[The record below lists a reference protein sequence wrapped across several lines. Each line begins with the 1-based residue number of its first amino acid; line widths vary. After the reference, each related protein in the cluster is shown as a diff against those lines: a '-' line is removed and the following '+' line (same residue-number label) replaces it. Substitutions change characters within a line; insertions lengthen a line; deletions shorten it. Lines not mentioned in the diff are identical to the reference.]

1 MLCKNAKI
9 CYNFLMAYNCT
20 LCPVNCGADRET
32 QVGACGGGKLA
43 RVAKFGLH
51 PYEEPCISCGAGS
64 GTVFFSGCAL
74 RCVFC
79 QNGEI
84 SRAAVGKEY
93 GAAGLARI
101 FRELE
106 EAGAANINLVTAAHY
121 VPQLIEAFGI
131 YRPRIPVVY
140 NTHAYEK
147 PETLRALDR
156 YIDVYLPDLKYC
168 SPKISQR
175 YTGKADYFEVAF
187 PAVRFMAARKVSF
200 EGERMVT
207 GCIVRHLVLPLCTDD
222 SIAVVRAFASLRSEA
237 YFSLMGQYTPCG
249 DIGNFPELQRRIT
262 PREYRKVLA
271 AVREC
276 GLERVFLQDIASANA
291 AYVPDFSDKSD
302 KLF

>member
-1 MLCKNAKI
+1 MER
-9 CYNFLMAYNCT
+9 YCT

-32 QVGACGGGKLA
+32 RSGACGGGKLA
-43 RVAKFGLH
+43 RVAKYGLH

-64 GTVFFSGCAL
+64 GTVFFAGCAL

-79 QNGEI
+79 QNSEI
-84 SRAAVGKEY
+84 SRAAVGREY
-93 GAAGLARI
+93 DARGLARI

-121 VPQLIEAFGI
+121 IPQLIEAFGI
-131 YRPRIPVVY
+131 YRPKIPVVY

-147 PETLRALDR
+147 PEALRALDR
-156 YIDVYLPDLKYC
+156 YVDVYLPDLKYF

-175 YTGKADYFEVAF
+175 YTGRADYFEVAF

-207 GCIVRHLVLPLCTDD
+207 GCIVRHLILPLCTDD
-222 SIAVVRAFASLRSEA
+222 SVAVVRAFASLGSEA

-249 DIGNFPELQRRIT
+249 EIEKFPELQRRIT
-262 PREYRKVLA
+262 PREYKKVLA
-271 AVREC
+271 AVRAC
-276 GLERVFLQDIASANA
+276 GLERVYLQDISSANE
-291 AYVPDFSDKSD
+291 AYVPDFSETSK